1 MAKVRYKEPSEN
13 YMKNYLRKDSPNLRS
28 SIGNEGY
35 VGEYYKF
42 ATDIL
47 IPYSKQARKIFN
59 ETEIDELAITI
70 KENGIQN
77 PLLVVPSKTNI
88 DKFEVVSGERR
99 LRAAR
104 KIGLEKI
111 PCIIINEE
119 TAEEV
124 ALIENTQRTDLH
136 PIEIADAIL
145 SLLEKPKWGDVT
157 KLSEKIGKDP
167 ATVSLYMSYAKLPKE
182 IKEILISKNIKSR
195 DVLRKISRSS
205 DLEEM
210 KVILNGKNI
219 SSVAKSILR
228 INLNNG
234 VLTIQDKSVK
244 NLKND
249 ELKNLKNSLLL
260 VLGKIDSMLT
270 S

>member
-13 YMKNYLRKDSPNLRS
+13 YVKNYLRKDSSNLRS

-42 ATDIL
+42 STDIL

-59 ETEIDELAITI
+59 ESEIDELAATI

-77 PLLVVPSKTNI
+77 PLLVVPSKNNI

-99 LRAAR
+99 LRAAK

-136 PIEIADAIL
+136 PIEIADAIF
-145 SLLEKPKWGDVT
+145 SLLKKPKWGDVT
-157 KLSEKIGKDP
+157 KLSEKIGKDVT
-167 ATVSLYMSYAKLPKE
+167 TVSLYLSYAKLPEE
-182 IKEILISKNIKSR
+182 IKNILISKNIKSR
-195 DVLRKISRSS
+195 DILRKISRFESL
-205 DLEEM
+205 DEM
-210 KVILNGKNI
+210 KKFLEGKI
-219 SSVAKSILR
+219 AVSLVKSIVR
-228 INLNNG
+228 ISLSDG
-234 VLTIQDKSVK
+234 VLSVQDKSLSL
-244 NLKND
+244 LKKQ
-249 ELKNLKNSLLL
+249 ELGSLKTELLL
-260 VLGKIDSMLT
+260 VLDKVNNLLDS
-270 S
+270 